1 MITKFIIRL
10 NYEREFL
17 RKILITLSLLFIFG
31 CQEKEIFKEV
41 TSVFSMEE
49 ISKVGIK
56 MKGDFETSFPEAT
69 HAKWGFLKGRE
80 VAIIRYE
87 TIEAA
92 KELGQL
98 AGEEQTE
105 ILAVKE
111 RNIAHGPKVE
121 RIECRG
127 HAGYGVHGNC
137 ASRREPMYTQFI
149 IHGNLVI
156 MGEPLAT
163 EEPSD
168 TISFLRATASKL
180 Q

>member
-1 MITKFIIRL
+1 MGAK
-10 NYEREFL
+10 
-17 RKILITLSLLFIFG
+17 K
-31 CQEKEIFKEV
+31 KEIFKEV

-56 MKGDFETSFPEAT
+56 MKDFETSFPEAT

-98 AGEEQTE
+98 QTE

-111 RNIAHGPKVE
+111 KILLMA
-121 RIECRG
+121 
-127 HAGYGVHGNC
+127 
-137 ASRREPMYTQFI
+137 
-149 IHGNLVI
+149 
-156 MGEPLAT
+156 
-163 EEPSD
+163 
-168 TISFLRATASKL
+168 LR
-180 Q
+180 

>member
-1 MITKFIIRL
+1 M
-10 NYEREFL
+10 
-17 RKILITLSLLFIFG
+17 
-31 CQEKEIFKEV
+31 
-41 TSVFSMEE
+41 
-49 ISKVGIK
+49 
-56 MKGDFETSFPEAT
+56 
-69 HAKWGFLKGRE
+69 
-80 VAIIRYE
+80 
-87 TIEAA
+87 
-92 KELGQL
+92 
-98 AGEEQTE
+98 
-105 ILAVKE
+105 AVKE

>member
-1 MITKFIIRL
+1 MQ
-10 NYEREFL
+10 N
-17 RKILITLSLLFIFG
+17 
-31 CQEKEIFKEV
+31 
-41 TSVFSMEE
+41 
-49 ISKVGIK
+49 
-56 MKGDFETSFPEAT
+56 GD
-69 HAKWGFLKGRE
+69 FLKGRE
-80 VAIIRYE
+80 VAILRYE

-137 ASRREPMYTQFI
+137 ASRESLC
-149 IHGNLVI
+149 IHNLLFMEI
-156 MGEPLAT
+156 W
-163 EEPSD
+163 
-168 TISFLRATASKL
+168 
-180 Q
+180 